1 MQDSIE
7 DIYGRLTASE
17 ICGSQ
22 YTLHKSAILAVCP
35 GTKRG
40 SKALPLLPHQIPRE
54 LAHLYDNRIGD
65 APSAKRGR
73 VRLSREAIREVAL
86 AFQAHGAA
94 AVQTL
99 AIENPL
105 DFLRL
110 VVSLIPKP
118 DSDLESQ
125 NETPLNQLSD
135 NDLDNLR
142 EALRLQVERI
152 QPSQGDLEDE

>member
-1 MQDSIE
+1 
-7 DIYGRLTASE
+7 
-17 ICGSQ
+17 
-22 YTLHKSAILAVCP
+22 LALDP
-35 GTKRG
+35 N
-40 SKALPLLPHQIPRE
+40 HIPRE
-54 LAHLYDNRIGD
+54 LRHLYDDRTPD
-65 APSAKRGR
+65 TVSAKRGR

-86 AFQAHGAA
+86 AFNAHGAQ

-118 DSDLESQ
+118 DSLESQ

-135 NDLDNLR
+135 TELDTLR
-142 EALRLQVERI
+142 ETLSRQLE
-152 QPSQGDLEDE
+152 QGSMLIEGNGSE